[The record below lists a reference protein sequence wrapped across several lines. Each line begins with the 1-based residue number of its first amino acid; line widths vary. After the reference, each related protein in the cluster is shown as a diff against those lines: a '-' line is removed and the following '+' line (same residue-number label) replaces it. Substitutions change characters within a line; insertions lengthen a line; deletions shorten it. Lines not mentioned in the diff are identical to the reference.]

1 MNTQPTTPTTPIRS
15 IVVTRTDLT
24 RLQELLQSQFAAA
37 VGEGRPHLTELNDLL
52 ERAEPVDPQSML
64 PHIVTMNSTIKL
76 LDVKQEEAETYT
88 LVYPEEACIAEGKLS
103 ILSPLGSQLLGR
115 HVGEE
120 VAFNVSDRKI
130 YKRVEKIWFQPER
143 AGAFNL

>member
-1 MNTQPTTPTTPIRS
+1 MTTQPTVPTRAIT
-15 IVVTRTDLT
+15 VTRTDRT
-24 RLQELLQSQFAAA
+24 RLLELLQSQFAAA
-37 VGEGRPHLTELNDLL
+37 VGEGRPHLTALNEML
-52 ERAEPVDPQSML
+52 ERAELVEPQSML

-76 LDVKQEEAETYT
+76 LDVKQEDSETYT

-120 VAFNVSDRKI
+120 VSFDVSDRKI
-130 YKRVEKIWFQPER
+130 NKRVDKIWFQPER

>member
-1 MNTQPTTPTTPIRS
+1 MTTQPTMPTRP

-37 VGEGRPHLTELNDLL
+37 VGEGRPHLTELNDML
-52 ERAEPVDPQSML
+52 ERAELVEPQSML

-76 LDVKQEEAETYT
+76 LDVKQEESETYT

>member
-1 MNTQPTTPTTPIRS
+1 MTTQPTPTTRP

-24 RLQELLQSQFAAA
+24 RIQELLQSQFAAS
-37 VGEGRPHLTELNDLL
+37 VGEGRPHLTELNEML
-52 ERAEPVDPQSML
+52 ERAELVEPQSML
-64 PHIVTMNSTIKL
+64 PDIVTMNSTIKL
-76 LDVKQEEAETYT
+76 LDVKQAESETYT

-143 AGAFNL
+143 AGAYNL

>member
-1 MNTQPTTPTTPIRS
+1 MTSQPATTTRP
-15 IVVTRTDLT
+15 IVVTRTDLS
-24 RLQELLQSQFAAA
+24 RIQQLLQSQFAAA
-37 VGEGRPHLTELNDLL
+37 VGEGRPHLTELHDMLQ
-52 ERAEPVDPQSML
+52 RAELVEPQCML

-76 LDVKQEEAETYT
+76 LDVKQEESETYT

-120 VAFNVSDRKI
+120 VAFVVSDRKI
-130 YKRVEKIWFQPER
+130 FKRVEKIWFQPER